1 MPRLTGR
8 DVHVDAPLTAIS
20 IAFLQ
25 AQTNYL
31 AAKVF
36 PVVPVAKQSDRYFV
50 YSIGDLLR
58 DEAELRAPGSESAG
72 TAVSI
77 DNTPTYFCNDYAIHE
92 DVPDPIAANADS
104 PLSPKRDAAENVAQK
119 LMTKSEVIW
128 ASTFFKA
135 SVWTTDLT
143 ATSVGTSGTSVPLQ
157 WGSSS
162 ADPTLDIEYLLQQIQ
177 SKTGFQG
184 NTCVLA
190 PDVYRIVKNHP
201 KIIDRIK
208 YTIPWALSNGAA
220 ATTDI
225 LAALWGL
232 KRVFVAW
239 AVKNTAK
246 EGQTAAIS
254 NIFTNGVFVCYA
266 ADNPGIRKPSAGYTF
281 AWNGYIGSTGGYQGG
296 PAGGT
301 PYLRMKQFRM
311 EWLESDRVE
320 GDMPIDHKLISVDLG
335 AFIDD
340 VLTT

>member
-8 DVHVDAPLTAIS
+8 DVHVDALLTTTS
-20 IAFLQ
+20 IAYLQ
-25 AQTNYL
+25 EQTNYL

-50 YSIGDLLR
+50 YDIGDLLR
-58 DEAELRAPGSESAG
+58 DEAELRAPGTESAG
-72 TAVSI
+72 SAVSI
-77 DNTPTYFCNDYAIHE
+77 DNTPTYFCKDWAIHE
-92 DVPDPIAANADS
+92 DVPDQIAANADS
-104 PLSPKRDAAENVAQK
+104 PLSPKKDAAENVAQK
-119 LMTKSEVIW
+119 LVTKSEVIW
-128 ASTFFKA
+128 ASTFFKS

-157 WGSSS
+157 WGSAS

-177 SKTGFQG
+177 SKTGFHG
-184 NTCVLA
+184 NTVVLA
-190 PDVYRIVKNHP
+190 PDVWRIVKNHP

-208 YTIPWALSNGAA
+208 YTIPFAQYQGAH
-220 ATTDI
+220 ATEEI
-225 LAALWGL
+225 LAALWGV
-232 KRVFVAW
+232 KRVMVAW
-239 AVKNTAK
+239 AVRNTAK
-246 EGQTAAIS
+246 EKATNAIS
-254 NIFTNGVFVCYA
+254 NLFTNGVLVCYA

-301 PYLRMKQFRM
+301 PYMRMKQFRM

-320 GDMPIDHKLISVDLG
+320 GDMPIDHKLVAADLG